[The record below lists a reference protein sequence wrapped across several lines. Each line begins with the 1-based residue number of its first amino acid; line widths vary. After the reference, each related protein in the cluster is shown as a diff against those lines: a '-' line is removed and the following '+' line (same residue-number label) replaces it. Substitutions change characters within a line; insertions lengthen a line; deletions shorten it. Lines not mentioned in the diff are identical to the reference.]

1 MLKPTQ
7 LREMLLARVPQLRDR
22 PERLTIALEQGRV
35 VCTPAT
41 SLSFEYQY
49 PLRIT
54 LSEAGDDSDVLVVS
68 LLLWLREN
76 QPDLMT
82 TAQKR
87 ESGIVFSHSANGDFT
102 VAIAL
107 TERVLVSED
116 DGALHVTHLPEPPEP
131 EAVSRPWRLYINQQ
145 LVSEWPAISG

>member
-1 MLKPTQ
+1 MLKPNL
-7 LREMLLARVPQLRDR
+7 LRELLLARVPQLQNH

-35 VCTPAT
+35 VCTPAA

-54 LSEAGDDSDVLVVS
+54 VSESGGDNDALIVT

-76 QPDLMT
+76 QPDMMT
-82 TAQKR
+82 SPVTR
-87 ESGIVFSHSANGDFT
+87 ENGMVFSSSEKGDFT
-102 VAIAL
+102 VVIPL

-116 DGALHVTHLPEPPEP
+116 EDALRVVHLPEPKPP
-131 EAVSRPWRLYINQQ
+131 EAIPRPWQLYINHQ
-145 LVSEWPAISG
+145 LVSEWPAI

>member
-1 MLKPTQ
+1 MLKPNQ
-7 LREMLLARVPQLRDR
+7 LREALLAHVPQLKEH
-22 PERLTIALEQGRV
+22 PERLTILLEQGTV
-35 VCTPAT
+35 ACTPAA

-54 LSEAGDDSDVLVVS
+54 LSESGGDIDALVVA

-82 TAQKR
+82 TPARR
-87 ESGIVFSHSANGDFT
+87 ENGMVFSSSANGDFT
-102 VAIAL
+102 VVIRL

-116 DGALHVTHLPEPPEP
+116 DGALHVTHVPEPLPP
-131 EAVSRPWRLYINQQ
+131 EAVSRPWQLYINHQ
-145 LVSEWPAISG
+145 LVNEWPAA

>member
-1 MLKPTQ
+1 MLKPNQ
-7 LREMLLARVPQLRDR
+7 LREALLARVPQLKDH
-22 PERLTIALEQGRV
+22 PERLTIALEQGV
-35 VCTPAT
+35 VACTPAA

-54 LSEAGDDSDVLVVS
+54 LSESGGDIDPLVVA

-82 TAQKR
+82 TPARR
-87 ESGIVFSHSANGDFT
+87 ENGMVFSSTTNGDFT
-102 VAIAL
+102 VVILL

-116 DGALHVTHLPEPPEP
+116 DGALHVTHVPEPLPP
-131 EAVSRPWRLYINQQ
+131 EAVSRPWKLYINQQ
-145 LVSEWPAISG
+145 LVSEWPAI